1 MCGERG
7 GGRGA
12 DRGASSLLEFYRL
25 QRDRVCRAYSVSSRH
40 VLLLFS
46 LVFHFC
52 RVCLAWF
59 LSRHAFV
66 TRPVPCL
73 SRLVCFSPR
82 ACLVSLLSHHHFVS
96 SRVCLVWSRGL
107 GLLDS
112 WSLGLLVSDILV
124 CRSVV
129 TWSLDLLISWSL
141 VSWLLGPVFCSLAL
155 LVDWS
160 CCLGATLGLWSLA
173 LVADWSCSLRN

>member
-1 MCGERG
+1 M
-7 GGRGA
+7 
-12 DRGASSLLEFYRL
+12 
-25 QRDRVCRAYSVSSRH
+25 
-40 VLLLFS
+40 
-46 LVFHFC
+46 
-52 RVCLAWF
+52 
-59 LSRHAFV
+59 
-66 TRPVPCL
+66 
-73 SRLVCFSPR
+73 
-82 ACLVSLLSHHHFVS
+82 
-96 SRVCLVWSRGL
+96 WSRGL

-160 CCLGATLGLWSLA
+160 CCLGATLGLWSLVL
-173 LVADWSCSLRN
+173 LVDWSCSLGAKLSSRRQFELEPLVSWSLVSWFLDLLSSWSLGLVVSDLRT